1 MQAATDSHGRADG
14 NRLENARLKSELLQ
28 EATMSHQEDWQREV
42 TAYHVA
48 GHAVI
53 RYELGFEPKS
63 VKLSRSTEQYTDP
76 LRGIKLDTDGSDRAR
91 QRLEKAIKI
100 SYAGPLAQR
109 KFKEHSWNKFHGEA
123 DFSIIRELGVR
134 VCGSGAQSGAQADA
148 FLRWLEL
155 TTQEMVDVH
164 WVAIER
170 VAKRLLVHD
179 RLAGAH
185 ISALIRGAYGGK

>member
-1 MQAATDSHGRADG
+1 MNDTD
-14 NRLENARLKSELLQ
+14 
-28 EATMSHQEDWQREV
+28 DWQREV
-42 TAYHVA
+42 TAYHLA

-53 RYELGFEPKS
+53 RCLLGFEAKS
-63 VKLSRSTEQYTDP
+63 VKISAINDEKFGDP

-91 QRLEKAIKI
+91 LRLEKAIKI

-109 KFKEHSWNKFHGEA
+109 KFNDNSWNKFHGKT
-123 DFSIIRELGVR
+123 DFSIIRELGAR
-134 VCGSGAQSGAQADA
+134 VCGSGAQADA

-155 TTQEMVDVH
+155 AAQEMVDTN
-164 WVAIER
+164 WMAIER

-185 ISALIRGAYGGK
+185 ISAVIRGAYSGESSQYRR